1 MNQAI
6 KVALVDDHVLLRK
19 GLADLV
25 RGLDYEVLFEADNGL
40 DLVAKMEK
48 DNQPDI
54 VLMDINMP
62 NKDGFEST
70 LWLKENFPLVR
81 VLALT
86 MYEDEDSVI
95 RMIKNGARGYVV
107 KDIEPQHLKYA
118 IDAIYL
124 KGFYYSDLVTGKLVH
139 SLWDKD
145 GAEKSEHN
153 VFNKLNDREIQFL
166 KLATSEMTY
175 KEIAS
180 EMNLSVRTIDGYRDA
195 LFDKLNIKS
204 RVGLVLFAIRHGIV
218 RVN

>member
-1 MNQAI
+1 MNQTI

-40 DLVAKMEK
+40 ELETKMNK
-48 DNQPDI
+48 ANPPDI

-62 NKDGFEST
+62 NRDGFEST
-70 LWLKENFPLVR
+70 CWLKENFPLVK

-95 RMIKNGARGYVV
+95 RMIRNGARGYVV
-107 KDIEPQHLKYA
+107 KDIEPQHLKSA
-118 IDAIYL
+118 IDSVCS

-139 SLWDKD
+139 SLWDKE
-145 GAEKSEHN
+145 GNEKSEYN
-153 VFNKLNDREIQFL
+153 IMNKLNDREIHFL
-166 KLATSEMTY
+166 KLAASEMTY
-175 KEIAS
+175 KEIAV
-180 EMNLSVRTIDGYRDA
+180 EMHLSVRTIDGYRDT

-204 RVGLVLFAIRHGIV
+204 RVGLVIFAIKHGIV
-218 RVN
+218 RLK

>member
-1 MNQAI
+1 MNQPI

-40 DLVAKMEK
+40 DLVTKMDKE
-48 DNQPDI
+48 NQPDI
-54 VLMDINMP
+54 ILMDINMP

-70 LWLKENFPLVR
+70 LWLKENYPLVR

-118 IDAIYL
+118 IDAIYS

-145 GAEKSEHN
+145 GAEKSEYN
-153 VFNKLNDREIQFL
+153 VFSKLNDREINFL

-195 LFDKLNIKS
+195 LLDKLNIKS

>member
-1 MNQAI
+1 MNQPI

-25 RGLDYEVLFEADNGL
+25 RGLDYEVLFEADNGV
-40 DLVAKMEK
+40 DLVTKMDK

-54 VLMDINMP
+54 ILMDINMP

-70 LWLKENFPLVR
+70 LWLKENYPLVR

-107 KDIEPQHLKYA
+107 KDIEPQNLKYA
-118 IDAIYL
+118 IDAIYS

-139 SLWDKD
+139 SLWDKE
-145 GAEKSEHN
+145 GAEKSEYN
-153 VFNKLNDREIQFL
+153 IFSKLNDREINFL
-166 KLATSEMTY
+166 KLASSEMTY
-175 KEIAS
+175 KEIAG

-218 RVN
+218 RIN